1 MKISAR
7 DIDHLSVTASDPE
20 AAAAKLTQ
28 LGFNLTPEGV
38 EPRCICFQPDR
49 DDVPNYI
56 ELLQGDP
63 AVISLA
69 LNVPELEGEER
80 THAWETEDGFEV
92 DAGVVVGET
101 AEEPLPWFAVKH
113 ETPDAF
119 MEPEWIVHPN
129 GALGMMAIHAVADN
143 PKEVAKALKAGWSA
157 STEEIFDGCMMVKAG
172 SVELLIWS
180 PLAYQLEYKALEIM
194 APGDLPVVVGAAV
207 AIERARPLQ
216 ALLRANNVPFAVA
229 EGDRVLVAPEQT
241 GGLMIEFI
249 PQN

>member
-7 DIDHLSVTASDPE
+7 DIDHVSVTASDPADIASRLE
-20 AAAAKLTQ
+20 R

-49 DDVPNYI
+49 DDIPNYI
-56 ELLQGDP
+56 ELLQDDP
-63 AVISLA
+63 AQISLA
-69 LNVPELEGEER
+69 MNVAELEGEER

-92 DAGVVVGET
+92 DAGVVVGERT
-101 AEEPLPWFAVKH
+101 GPLSWFAVKH

-129 GALGMMAIHAVADN
+129 GALGMMAIHAIAET
-143 PKEVAKALKAGWSA
+143 PKETAKALKAAWGA
-157 STEEIFDGCMMVKAG
+157 TVEEIFDGCMVVKAG

-180 PLAYQLEYKALEIM
+180 PLAFQLEYKALEM
-194 APGDLPVVVGAAV
+194 MPPGELPAIVGAAV
-207 AIERARPLQ
+207 AVERARPLQ
-216 ALLRANNVPFAVA
+216 GLLSANNVPFALA

>member
-20 AAAAKLTQ
+20 AAARRLGQ

-56 ELLQGDP
+56 ELLQGDS
-63 AVISLA
+63 ALASLA
-69 LNVPELEGEER
+69 LNVAELEGEER

-92 DAGVVVGET
+92 DAGVVIGEGGD
-101 AEEPLPWFAVKH
+101 EPLPWFPVKH

-129 GALGMMAIHAVADN
+129 GALGMMAIHAVSEK
-143 PKEVAKALKAGWSA
+143 PKETAKALKAAWNA
-157 STEEIFDGCMMVKAG
+157 KVEEIFDGCMMVKAG

-194 APGDLPVVVGAAV
+194 APADLPAVVGAAI

-216 ALLRANNVPFAVA
+216 ALLGANNVPFALA

-241 GGLMIEFI
+241 GGLMLEFI

>member
-7 DIDHLSVTASDPE
+7 DIDHLSVSHADLE
-20 AAAAKLTQ
+20 ATAAKLQQ

-49 DDVPNYI
+49 DDV
-56 ELLQGDP
+56 
-63 AVISLA
+63 
-69 LNVPELEGEER
+69 EGEER

-92 DAGVVVGET
+92 DAGVVVGEPGG
-101 AEEPLPWFAVKH
+101 PLPWFAVKH

-129 GALGMMAIHAVADN
+129 GALGMMAVHAVAAN
-143 PKEVAKALKAGWSA
+143 PRETAKALKAAWGGQI
-157 STEEIFDGCMMVKAG
+157 EEIFDGCTMIKAG

-194 APGDLPVVVGAAV
+194 APQDLPVIVGAAIAV
-207 AIERARPLQ
+207 ERSRPLQ
-216 ALLRANNVPFAVA
+216 ALLRANNVPFQLT
-229 EGDRVLVAPEQT
+229 EGDRVLVAPEQA
-241 GGLMIEFI
+241 GGLMLEFM
-249 PQN
+249 PQT